1 MPDVVEDTSGMP
13 QNKESETTGKKA
25 IENIDLI
32 LRDTQD
38 VIDRIE
44 DSDLR
49 NNLRNS
55 YKNIGI
61 NCDLISEKL
70 ATSELRKLDLEAAIE
85 SNRN

>member
-13 QNKESETTGKKA
+13 QKKESETTGKRE
-25 IENIDLI
+25 IDNIDVI

-38 VIDRIE
+38 LIDRIE

-49 NNLRNS
+49 NNLRKS
-55 YKNIGI
+55 YKIIGK